1 MEMHYQGEISMVV
14 FEKWNKKGTK
24 VFGIYW
30 YRKSWK
36 ENGTKP
42 MFKFFTNGAK
52 KKNGDN
58 CLDVELIVGYLI
70 INYVNYNLQKK

>member
-1 MEMHYQGEISMVV
+1 
-14 FEKWNKKGTK
+14 
-24 VFGIYW
+24 
-30 YRKSWK
+30 
-36 ENGTKP
+36 

-70 INYVNYNLQKK
+70 INYVNYNL